1 MTALRT
7 SSDPTA
13 TAAAAVEA
21 ALAELAPGLR
31 AGFRAALPRAHDV
44 VNRRLVGAA
53 YREGLTGGP
62 AAAAWGGGQAFLPM
76 ADGGY
81 LVARAERH
89 AFGRIEVA
97 EPLTADP
104 ARLLRRLAGGEPT
117 PVEAELTDA
126 TVNLALA
133 YARHTRRPLG
143 NPRDLLDLWAGVDAD
158 SRTVHFERLATEGHN
173 LHPCGRTRLGWGVA
187 DLLAHDL
194 ESPMTTITF
203 AGIRRDR
210 HIGDDLGS
218 LVDTRLDGYAITPAH
233 PWQLRHIRAR
243 YSDQVVPLDLELP
256 ALVTGALRTLYV
268 PDLGRYLKLSLDI
281 QVTSTRRTISVASTR
296 NGPALSRRLEELL
309 PDQVLLMTETAGSAL
324 VSPDGDRDLAAI
336 VRSGLSGR
344 LGPGEIAIP
353 GSALSATSPVTG
365 RTVLSE
371 LVARSGLTS
380 AAWFEAYTRV
390 VLPPVL
396 ELAARHGIGLEAHLQ
411 NCVPTFVDGRP
422 HRLAL
427 RDLAGMRIH
436 PPRLDP
442 ALWTELG
449 LWPGS
454 VIVAD
459 DLDVMRAKV
468 AYTAIQ
474 AHLGE
479 IVIQSTRDESTRD
492 ESTLDEPA
500 AWRIVRSIVDEVYDG
515 LDHTADHAFLTA
527 PTVPH
532 KALLR
537 MRLAAVRGQGGDLY
551 VPVENPLR

>member
-1 MTALRT
+1 
-7 SSDPTA
+7 
-13 TAAAAVEA
+13 V
-21 ALAELAPGLR
+21 
-31 AGFRAALPRAHDV
+31 
-44 VNRRLVGAA
+44 
-53 YREGLTGGP
+53 
-62 AAAAWGGGQAFLPM
+62 
-76 ADGGY
+76 
-81 LVARAERH
+81 
-89 AFGRIEVA
+89 I
-97 EPLTADP
+97 
-104 ARLLRRLAGGEPT
+104 
-117 PVEAELTDA
+117 
-126 TVNLALA
+126 
-133 YARHTRRPLG
+133 
-143 NPRDLLDLWAGVDAD
+143 
-158 SRTVHFERLATEGHN
+158 
-173 LHPCGRTRLGWGVA
+173 
-187 DLLAHDL
+187 
-194 ESPMTTITF
+194 
-203 AGIRRDR
+203 
-210 HIGDDLGS
+210 
-218 LVDTRLDGYAITPAH
+218 
-233 PWQLRHIRAR
+233 
-243 YSDQVVPLDLELP
+243 PLDLELP

-268 PDLGRYLKLSLDI
+268 PDLGRYLKVSLDI

-336 VRSGLSGR
+336 VRSGLAGR

-365 RTVLSE
+365 RSVLSE
-371 LVARSGLTS
+371 LVARSGLNS
-380 AAWFEAYTRV
+380 AAWLEAYTRV

-479 IVIQSTRDESTRD
+479 IVIQSTRDESTRSGSTGN

-515 LDHTADHAFLTA
+515 LDHAADHAFMTA

-537 MRLAAVRGQGGDLY
+537 MRLAAVQGHGGDLY